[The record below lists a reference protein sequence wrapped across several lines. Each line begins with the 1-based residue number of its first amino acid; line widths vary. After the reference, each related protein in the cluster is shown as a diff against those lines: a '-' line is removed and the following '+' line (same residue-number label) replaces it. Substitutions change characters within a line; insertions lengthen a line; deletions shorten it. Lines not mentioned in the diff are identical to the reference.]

1 MLCLCNLVFAQK
13 DSISYQDTIESRMVL
28 VGDAGALVDGKARVI
43 EAIRRWVP
51 LDEKTA
57 VVYLGDNLYHDG
69 LPDDQHRFY
78 NDIRAVLDSQVNLLD
93 KTKAK
98 GYMIPGNHDWDN
110 GSPGG
115 YAAILRQGYYV
126 NRLNLPNFFFLP
138 QDGCPGPVEVSIS
151 PNVTMIIMDSQ
162 WWLQESNKPGI
173 ESDCPYK
180 SKEEVLSEIS
190 DLLAKNSKKLVLFAC
205 HHPFYSN
212 GIHGG
217 YFGIKQHIFPF
228 TDLRKY
234 LYIPLPVIGSIYPIS
249 RSVFGSPQD
258 LKHPTYVNMSQD
270 IQKVMKEHPHVIYAA
285 GHEHTL
291 QLLHDSSNY
300 YVVSGAGCKTT
311 RVEDSRKSDFTASK
325 LGFALLEI
333 SKSKNVKISYYTL
346 DEEGTSSIAY
356 TKSLLNFSIIPKPED
371 TLKSAEPI
379 YVYKDTALVAASSQ
393 YYATSNLQK
402 KLLGEN
408 YRAEWGT
415 PITLKVFNIN
425 KEQGG
430 FKITGVGGGKQTK
443 SLSLKDKK
451 GVEWKLRTIDKDPAK
466 AMPAGLRSSLAKD
479 ILQDMI
485 SAAHPYAPLVV
496 PDLAKAAGVPH
507 SEPKFFFVPDDPSLG
522 LYQTLFANKVCLLE
536 KKDNSYDGSDTK
548 STPKVLKK
556 MVEDNDHV
564 VDQNAVLRARLLD
577 ILIADWDRHF
587 DQWRWGVL
595 DTGKGK
601 LYYPIPRDRDQ
612 AFFFSDGAVLKYVS
626 RGKLPFLKGFRH
638 DIPKINWLGFSSR
651 DFDRFFLNTLDAYDW
666 QKAICEFQTDITDTV
681 ITKAVHKLPA
691 PIYALNGP
699 VIEDKL
705 RSRRDLMM
713 QEGMKYYEF
722 LSKYVNV
729 VGSNKREEFVI
740 TGNDTSVKLQVY
752 IKESSGDTSFLMYS
766 RVFDEKITKE
776 IRMYGFNGNDKFTVD
791 ENVSA
796 DIKLR
801 IIGGRGNDTF
811 DLDGKSKKFLYDL
824 KYGENQVLNQKRTS
838 NRMSNDPLVN
848 DYSYQ
853 DYKYQDVKKFPWINV
868 GFNSEDGPLA
878 GVGFWRKTYGFR
890 KDPYATENKLS
901 TLYSFLNNAYQVRY
915 FGAFTDVYRK
925 FDFIAKAEFLN
936 PSLYNFFGLGNETE
950 RLPGTAMRFY
960 RTRYKYVAADLAIQ
974 KRFFQKLSISAG
986 PSIYHYW
993 NRESLN
999 TGKILEQPA
1008 LVGLDSADVFTK
1020 KTFVGGKIAININNL
1035 NSEIFPTRGINWTN
1049 EFTYMNGVTKGA
1061 GTLTKYQ
1068 SDMVVYA
1075 SLSDPAKLVAVL
1087 RLGGG
1092 HIFDEKYEYF
1102 QALNLGANNYL
1113 RGFRKNRFS
1122 GSSLLYNSIEL
1133 RCKLVEIKSKVF
1145 PGTLGL
1151 VGFNDIG
1158 RVWVRTESSKKWH
1171 DAYGGGLYFLPFDM
1185 FILSATVGRSPEET
1199 IFNFTLGTR
1208 LNLTF

>member
-1 MLCLCNLVFAQK
+1 VFAQQ
-13 DSISYQDTIESRMVL
+13 DSIESRMVL
-28 VGDAGALVDGKARVI
+28 VGDAGSLVDGKARVI
-43 EAIRRWVP
+43 DAIRRWVP
-51 LDEKTA
+51 LDEKTS

-69 LPDDQHRFY
+69 LPDDQHRYY
-78 NDIRAVLDSQVNLLD
+78 NDIRSVLDSQVNLLGN
-93 KTKAK
+93 TKAK

-110 GSPGG
+110 GAQGG
-115 YAAILRQGYYV
+115 YAAILREVNYV
-126 NRLNLPNFFFLP
+126 DGLDLKNFFFYP
-138 QDGCPGPVEVSIS
+138 KDGCPGPVEVSIS
-151 PNVTMIIMDSQ
+151 PNVTMIVMDSQ
-162 WWLQESNKPGI
+162 WWLTSTDKPGI
-173 ESDCPYK
+173 ESDCPNK
-180 SKEEVLSEIS
+180 SKEEVLAEIS
-190 DLLAKNSKKLVLFAC
+190 DILAKNSKKLIVFAC
-205 HHPFYSN
+205 HHPFVSN

-228 TDLRKY
+228 TDIKKY
-234 LYIPLPVIGSIYPIS
+234 LYIPMPVIGSIYPIS

-258 LKHPTYVNMSQD
+258 LKHPTYVNMSND
-270 IQKVMKEHPHVIYAA
+270 VRDVIKEHPHVIYAA

-325 LGFALLEI
+325 LGFALLEV
-333 SKSKNVKISYYTL
+333 SKAKNVKITYYTL
-346 DEEGTSSIAY
+346 DEEGTSSIAF
-356 TKSLLNFSIIPKPED
+356 TKPLLNFSTIPKPED
-371 TLKSAEPI
+371 TIKSAEPI

-393 YYATSNLQK
+393 YETTSQLQR

-408 YRAEWGT
+408 YRKEWST
-415 PITLKVFNIN
+415 PVTLKVFNIN

-430 FKITGVGGGKQTK
+430 FKITGIGGGKQTK
-443 SLSLKDKK
+443 SLSLKDKN
-451 GVEWKLRTIDKDPAK
+451 GVEWKLRSIDKDPAK
-466 AMPAGLRSSLAKD
+466 AIPAGLRGSLAKD

-496 PDLAKAAGVPH
+496 PDIAKAAHIPH
-507 SEPKFFFVPDDPSLG
+507 PDPKFFFVPDDPSLG
-522 LYQTLFANKVCLLE
+522 LYRSIFANKVCLLE
-536 KKDNSYDGSDTK
+536 KKDNSFDGSDTK

-564 VDQNAVLRARLLD
+564 VDQTAVLRARLLD
-577 ILIADWDRHF
+577 IMIGDWDRHF

-612 AFFFSDGAVLKYVS
+612 ALFYSDGLVMRYAT
-626 RGKLPFLKGFRH
+626 RNRLPFMKGLRY
-638 DIPKINWLGFSSR
+638 DIPKVNWLGYSAR
-651 DFDRFFLNTLDAYDW
+651 DFDRFFMNTLDAYEW
-666 QKAICEFQTDITDTV
+666 QKTICEFQADVTDTV
-681 ITKAVHKLPA
+681 ISTAVRKLP
-691 PIYALNGP
+691 PDVYNISGP
-699 VIEDKL
+699 EITEKL
-705 RSRRDLMM
+705 KSRRDLLM

-740 TGNDTSVKLQVY
+740 TGNDTSIKLQVY
-752 IKESSGDTSFLMYS
+752 IKEKSGDTSFLMYS
-766 RVFDEKITKE
+766 RIFDEKITKE
-776 IRMYGFNGNDKFTVD
+776 IRLYGFNGDDKFTVD
-791 ENVSA
+791 DNVNA
-796 DIKLR
+796 NIKLR
-801 IIGGRGNDTF
+801 IIGGRGADTF
-811 DLDGKSKKFLYDL
+811 NLGGKNRKYLYDL
-824 KYGENQVLNQKRTS
+824 KYGGNQVVQQRRTI
-838 NRMSNDPLVN
+838 NLMSNNPTIN

-853 DYKYQDVKKFPWINV
+853 DYKYQDIKRFPWINV

-890 KDPYATENKLS
+890 KEPYATENKLS
-901 TLYSFLNNAYQVRY
+901 TLYSFLNNAYQAKY
-915 FGAFTDVYRK
+915 FGAFTDVYRNI
-925 FDFIAKAEFLN
+925 DLIAKAEFQN

-950 RLPGTAMRFY
+950 RLPGTSLRYY
-960 RTRYKYVAADLAIQ
+960 RTRYKYVAADVAIQ
-974 KRFFQKLSISAG
+974 KRFFRILTISGG

-993 NRESLN
+993 NRADIN
-999 TGKILEQPA
+999 QGKILEQPSR
-1008 LVGLDSADVFTK
+1008 VGLDSADVFSK
-1020 KTFVGGKIAININNL
+1020 KTFVGGKLAINVNNL

-1049 EFTYMNGVTKGA
+1049 EFTYMNGVSKGS

-1087 RLGGG
+1087 RFGGG
-1092 HIFDEKYEYF
+1092 HIFDDKYEYF
-1102 QALNLGANNYL
+1102 QALTLGANNYL

-1122 GSSLLYNSIEL
+1122 GSSLLYNSVEL
-1133 RCKLVEIKSKVF
+1133 RCKLVEIKSKIF

-1158 RVWVRTESSKKWH
+1158 RVWVRNENSKKWH
-1171 DAYGGGLYFLPFDM
+1171 NAYGGGLYFLPFDM